1 MNCGQLAHSKFALWA
16 DTIDTNESNEI
27 YFGANMR
34 TNQTTGMELN
44 GQRLDAPVLGRSLEM
59 NIKLIRNAMFIM
71 VIILV
76 ISVMGKTSAHEA
88 TSTGVIYDQAALT
101 QLVLAR

>member
-59 NIKLIRNAMFIM
+59 NIKLIRNAMFIT

-88 TSTGVIYDQAALT
+88 NSARLMYDGGSVLM
-101 QLVLAR
+101 LVR